1 MSTIVAI
8 STAPGIGGIGIV
20 RMSGEDCFEI
30 LEKIFKAKNP
40 EEIENIK
47 GYTIKYGNIIDP
59 ETNKNIDEVL
69 VSYFKAPKS
78 YTTENMCEISS
89 HGGIVVVKNILEVC
103 LKNGAKL
110 AEPGEFTKIAFLNG
124 RIDLSQVESIID
136 IINAKTDKELKAS
149 MNQLEGNLSKSVKEI
164 KKQILDLLVDIEASI
179 DYPEYDIEEVTED
192 KSRQGLQ
199 KIEDS
204 IKKLYNTFENGKIIK
219 EGIKVAIIGRPNS
232 GKSSLLN
239 SILNEDRAIVTEIEG
254 TTRDTIEEFVSV
266 KGIPFKIIDTAG
278 IRDADN
284 EVEIIGIN
292 KSKKVAEDS
301 DLIIAMFD
309 NSKPLNKE
317 DKEILEFIKDRKA
330 IILLNKIDLQE
341 SNLENLKEVIDTN
354 KKVLKTSLTS
364 ESNLS
369 SLYNEFDK
377 ILGLEE
383 IMPENGILITN
394 IRHKKLI
401 EEALNHLEE
410 AKIALESNMPVD
422 IISINIKEVL
432 QDLGKITGENVS
444 EDVIKEIFSK
454 FCLGK

>member
-1 MSTIVAI
+1 MSTIAAI

-20 RMSGEDCFEI
+20 RMSGEECFKI
-30 LEKIFKAKNP
+30 LDKIFKAKNP
-40 EEIENIK
+40 QEIEDIK

-59 ETNKNIDEVL
+59 TTNKTIDEVL
-69 VSYFKAPKS
+69 VSYFKKPKS

-89 HGGIVVVKNILEVC
+89 HGGTIVVRKILEIC

-110 AEPGEFTKIAFLNG
+110 AEPGEFTKLAFLNG

-149 MNQLEGNLSKSVKEI
+149 MNQLEGNLSKSLANI
-164 KKQILDLLVDIEASI
+164 KKQVVDLLVDIEASI
-179 DYPEYDIEEVTED
+179 DYPEYDVEEVTEE
-192 KSRQGLQ
+192 KAKNKLEE
-199 KIEDS
+199 IEKLIRD
-204 IKKLYNTFENGKIIK
+204 LYNTFENGKIVK
-219 EGIKVAIIGRPNS
+219 EGIKLAIIGRPNS

-239 SILNEDRAIVTEIEG
+239 AILNEDRAIVTEIEG
-254 TTRDTIEEFVSV
+254 TTRDTIEEFVSI

-284 EVEIIGIN
+284 EVEKIGIN

-317 DKEILEFIKDRKA
+317 DKEILEFIKNRKA
-330 IILLNKIDLQE
+330 IILLNKIDLKE
-341 SNLENLKEVIDTN
+341 SNLENCKEVIEAN
-354 KKVLKTSLTS
+354 KKILKISLAS
-364 ESNLS
+364 ESDLS
-369 SLYNEFDK
+369 DLYNELDIMFS
-377 ILGLEE
+377 LEQIIPDNE
-383 IMPENGILITN
+383 VMITN
-394 IRHKKLI
+394 IRHKELI
-401 EEALNHLEE
+401 EEALGHMQE
-410 AKIALESNMPVD
+410 AKLSLESNMPVD

>member
-1 MSTIVAI
+1 MSTIAAI

-30 LEKIFKAKNP
+30 LEKIFRAKNP
-40 EEIENIK
+40 ETIENIK

-59 ETNKNIDEVL
+59 KTSKNIDEVL
-69 VSYFKAPKS
+69 VSYFKKPKS

-89 HGGIVVVKNILEVC
+89 HGGVIVLKNILEIC

-110 AEPGEFTKIAFLNG
+110 AEPGEFTKLAFLNG

-149 MNQLEGNLSKSVKEI
+149 MNQLEGNLSKSLIKI
-164 KKQILDLLVDIEASI
+164 KKQILDLLVQIEASI
-179 DYPEYDIEEVTED
+179 DYPEYDVEEVTEE
-192 KSRQGLQ
+192 KAKKKLIE
-199 KIEDS
+199 IEDS
-204 IKKLYNTFENGKIIK
+204 INKLYMTFENGKIIK

-239 SILNEDRAIVTEIEG
+239 NILNEDRAIVTEIEG
-254 TTRDTIEEFVSV
+254 TTRDTIEEFVNI

-317 DKEILEFIKDRKA
+317 DKEILEFIKNKKA
-330 IILLNKIDLQE
+330 IILLNKIDLKE
-341 SNLENLKEVIDTN
+341 SNLENCKEIINVN
-354 KKVLKTSLTS
+354 KKILKISLTS

-369 SLYNEFDK
+369 DLYNELNIMF
-377 ILGLEE
+377 GLEQITPDNE
-383 IMPENGILITN
+383 VIITN
-394 IRHKKLI
+394 IRHKELI
-401 EEALNHLEE
+401 EESLKHLKD
-410 AKIALESNMPVD
+410 AKKSLENNMPVD